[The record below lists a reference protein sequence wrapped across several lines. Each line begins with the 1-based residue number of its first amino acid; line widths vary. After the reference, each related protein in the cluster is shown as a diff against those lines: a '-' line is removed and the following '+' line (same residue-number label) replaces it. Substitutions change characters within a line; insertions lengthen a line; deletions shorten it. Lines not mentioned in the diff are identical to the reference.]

1 MSDNYPI
8 AFTVDTVNTVNNNNK
23 VKTITYTCF
32 KTFREQH
39 LMNDLSKQFHVLDN
53 LNIIED
59 HHIVL
64 ETIYTIL
71 DTILDRHAPIK
82 TKRVKHVH
90 KPTWLTDEIIL
101 E

>member
-1 MSDNYPI
+1 MI
-8 AFTVDTVNTVNNNNK
+8 KNK
-23 VKTITYTCF
+23 VKTITYTF
-32 KTFREQH
+32 YKTFREQH

-59 HHIVL
+59 QHIAL